1 MRVLMCGVKNPLA
14 WEHFQQTVL
23 HPVKWAGH
31 VATLA
36 GTQEQLLRVAHGD
49 EARFWGIVPD
59 ANNKRAADE
68 LAPGDQVWFHRD
80 NQVRWVATVVTVF
93 KNPALARSLWD
104 EKPDGRTWSLV
115 FTVTEPQEAAI
126 PKDEVTARVG
136 FGRGMAWQYAAL
148 LTEAQSRRL
157 PLVLSLGPVRS

>member
-1 MRVLMCGVKNPLA
+1 MTGVRKPLA

-23 HPVKWAGH
+23 HPVKWADH
-31 VATLA
+31 VGTLA

-59 ANNKRAADE
+59 AINKRAADE

-93 KNPALARSLWD
+93 RNPGLARSLWG
-104 EKPDGRTWSLV
+104 EKSDGRTWSHV
-115 FTVTEPQEAAI
+115 FTVTEPQPAAI
-126 PKDEVTARVG
+126 PKNEVTERAG
-136 FGRGMAWQYAAL
+136 FKRGMVWQYAAL

-157 PLVLSLGPVRS
+157 PLVLSLGSVRS